1 MREGGRTQPFV
12 TSSFITSSSNTESSK
27 LIEFFDNTLRFLFLA
42 GSVVFDVGAAVVLR
56 TDFVVFV
63 GFLAVI
69 TVGPF
74 VFFTEGDFVAFT
86 FTFETLSRVLRA
98 FQEALMLVFLGVEV
112 LVAVRGGSLEKRIGK
127 EFPNIG

>member
-1 MREGGRTQPFV
+1 M
-12 TSSFITSSSNTESSK
+12 
-27 LIEFFDNTLRFLFLA
+27 
-42 GSVVFDVGAAVVLR
+42 R
-56 TDFVVFV
+56 TDFVLFV

-98 FQEALMLVFLGVEV
+98 FQGALMPVFLGVEV
-112 LVAVRGGSLEKRIGK
+112 LVAVRGGSLELVK
-127 EFPNIG
+127 EEMRLVELLGEDSWR

>member
-1 MREGGRTQPFV
+1 
-12 TSSFITSSSNTESSK
+12 

-63 GFLAVI
+63 GFLAAMA
-69 TVGPF
+69 VGPF

-98 FQEALMLVFLGVEV
+98 FQGALMLVFLGVEV
-112 LVAVRGGSLEKRIGK
+112 LVAVRGGSLELVK
-127 EFPNIG
+127 EEMRLVELLGDESWR

>member
-1 MREGGRTQPFV
+1 M
-12 TSSFITSSSNTESSK
+12 
-27 LIEFFDNTLRFLFLA
+27 IEVFDNTLRFLFLA

-56 TDFVVFV
+56 TGFVVFV

-86 FTFETLSRVLRA
+86 FTFETLFRVLRA
-98 FQEALMLVFLGVEV
+98 FQGALMPVFLGVEV